1 MKASINKGYQP
12 GSTRNLKSYI
22 NRYLD
27 FCIEFELHPLPA
39 KGQTVRRFAQYL
51 ADQPT
56 ISAID
61 TVNNYMWGLCTFHKI
76 LGLPVPDT
84 SEFIT
89 KLMLRGLK
97 LQLARPIKQ
106 AQPITP
112 QILYKMFEHIDIT
125 SDEQI
130 TAWTAML
137 YGFHMLLRK
146 SNLVPDTQGSF
157 DPQKQI
163 ARERICLATN
173 AILVEVVWCKNMQF
187 KEKILPFPL
196 VALKDKVICPVY
208 WTWVLIKCISA
219 RPSDPAFC
227 YLRKG
232 KFMIMTYPRLT
243 YWLKKWLHEAGV
255 PNKGFSMHSLRC
267 GGVTYLHKAEI
278 PAQVIKLLGNWAS
291 DAYLRYIDVT
301 LGKRVQAACEFAKL
315 LNDEP
320 L

>member
-97 LQLARPIKQ
+97 LQLVRPIKQ

-112 QILYKMFEHIDIT
+112 
-125 SDEQI
+125 
-130 TAWTAML
+130 
-137 YGFHMLLRK
+137 
-146 SNLVPDTQGSF
+146 
-157 DPQKQI
+157 
-163 ARERICLATN
+163 
-173 AILVEVVWCKNMQF
+173 
-187 KEKILPFPL
+187 
-196 VALKDKVICPVY
+196 
-208 WTWVLIKCISA
+208 
-219 RPSDPAFC
+219 
-227 YLRKG
+227 
-232 KFMIMTYPRLT
+232 
-243 YWLKKWLHEAGV
+243 
-255 PNKGFSMHSLRC
+255 
-267 GGVTYLHKAEI
+267 
-278 PAQVIKLLGNWAS
+278 
-291 DAYLRYIDVT
+291 
-301 LGKRVQAACEFAKL
+301 
-315 LNDEP
+315 
-320 L
+320 